1 MVKNYFFLS
10 IAIVIASIVLGVSAI
25 VATQPKASV
34 LVRGLAQR
42 EVDANLAIWRMSYS
56 LGGNEL
62 AALQS
67 EINTKNAVITEFLLA
82 HGLSSDDFSVL
93 PASITNTS
101 LDMYSD
107 KSRISYTFIATAT
120 TLVRTSKIKELQAAF
135 KDSSALISSGIAI
148 LQDFDNKINYEFT
161 ALNEI
166 KPAMVEEATK
176 NAREVAVKFAKDS
189 NSQVGKIKNAS
200 QGVFSIEN
208 ASGGLEDKKSVRV
221 VTQIEYFLK

>member
-56 LGGNEL
+56 LGSNEL

-135 KDSSALISSGIAI
+135 KDSQTLISSGIAI

-176 NAREVAVKFAKDS
+176 NAREVAVKFSKDS

-208 ASGGLEDKKSVRV
+208 ASGGLEDKKRVRV

>member
-1 MVKNYFFLS
+1 MTKNYFFLS
-10 IAIVIASIVLGVSAI
+10 FAIIIAAVILGYSGI

-67 EINTKNAVITEFLLA
+67 EINAKNAKITEFLLT

-93 PASITNTS
+93 PASITDTS

-107 KSRISYTFIATAT
+107 KSRISYVFLATAT
-120 TLVRTSKIKELQAAF
+120 TLVRTEKIKELQAAF
-135 KDSSALISSGIAI
+135 KDSSTLIGSGIAI
-148 LQDFDNKINYEFT
+148 KQDYENKINYEFT
-161 ALNEI
+161 GLNEI
-166 KPAMVEEATK
+166 KPAMIEEATK
-176 NAREVAVKFAKDS
+176 NARAAAAQFAKDS
-189 NSQVGKIKNAS
+189 NSKVGKIKNAS
-200 QGVFSIEN
+200 QGLFSIEN

-221 VTQIEYFLK
+221 VTQVEYYLK

>member
-1 MVKNYFFLS
+1 MVKNYFFLGF
-10 IAIVIASIVLGVSAI
+10 AIVIASIVLGVSAI

-208 ASGGLEDKKSVRV
+208 ASGGLEDKKRVRV

>member
-56 LGGNEL
+56 LGSNEL
-62 AALQS
+62 ATLQS

-135 KDSSALISSGIAI
+135 KDSQTLISSGIAI
-148 LQDFDNKINYEFT
+148 QQDFDNKINYEFT

-208 ASGGLEDKKSVRV
+208 ASGGLEDKKRVRV

>member
-1 MVKNYFFLS
+1 MVKNYFFLGV
-10 IAIVIASIVLGVSAI
+10 AIVIASIVLGVSAI

-56 LGGNEL
+56 LGSNEL

>member
-1 MVKNYFFLS
+1 M
-10 IAIVIASIVLGVSAI
+10 
-25 VATQPKASV
+25 
-34 LVRGLAQR
+34 
-42 EVDANLAIWRMSYS
+42 
-56 LGGNEL
+56 
-62 AALQS
+62 
-67 EINTKNAVITEFLLA
+67 
-82 HGLSSDDFSVL
+82 
-93 PASITNTS
+93 
-101 LDMYSD
+101 
-107 KSRISYTFIATAT
+107 
-120 TLVRTSKIKELQAAF
+120 RTSKIKELQAAF

>member
-1 MVKNYFFLS
+1 MVKNYFFLGV
-10 IAIVIASIVLGVSAI
+10 AIVIASIVLGVSAI

-93 PASITNTS
+93 PASITDIS
-101 LDMYSD
+101 LDMSGD
-107 KSRISYTFIATAT
+107 KSHISYTFIATAT

-208 ASGGLEDKKSVRV
+208 ASGGLEDKKRVRV

>member
-1 MVKNYFFLS
+1 MVKNYFFLGV
-10 IAIVIASIVLGVSAI
+10 AIVIASIVLGVSAI

-93 PASITNTS
+93 PASITDIS
-101 LDMYSD
+101 LDMYGD
-107 KSRISYTFIATAT
+107 KSHISYTFIATAT

-135 KDSSALISSGIAI
+135 KDSQTLISSGIAI
-148 LQDFDNKINYEFT
+148 QQDFDNKINYEFT

-166 KPAMVEEATK
+166 KPAMIEEATK

-208 ASGGLEDKKSVRV
+208 ASGGLEDKKRVRV

>member
-1 MVKNYFFLS
+1 MVKNYFFLGV
-10 IAIVIASIVLGVSAI
+10 AIVIVSIVLGVSAI

-107 KSRISYTFIATAT
+107 KSRINYTFIATAT

-208 ASGGLEDKKSVRV
+208 ASGGLEDKKRVRV